1 MITPNIRDY
10 LNDIAIKLDKVGHGQ
25 RGVILDEAQAFLGYS
40 RQTIYRQLK
49 QVCGWSSERKA
60 RADKGKMSV
69 SSDSLL
75 ALATM
80 SRESMRDNG
89 KQTMFTTT
97 ARGILEQN
105 GHEINVSNATLNRLM
120 RQRKLN
126 VKAQQVAN
134 PVQSLRAL
142 HPNHVHEI
150 DPSLC
155 LIYYMKNKQHIMRD
169 RDFYKNKLENY
180 AKVKYKV
187 WRYTLY
193 DRASGMI
200 IPWYV
205 EAAGENQHSL
215 FQFLMF
221 AWGKQDNRL
230 FHGVP
235 KLLYWDK
242 GSANTSSAIKS
253 LLDNL
258 EVKYLEHEAGNARAK
273 GGVENANN
281 IIETQFESRLKFQP
295 VSSIEELNHSAMA
308 WAEAYNANLIPGQ
321 DTRLRRAGLSE
332 PASRQGLWQRIKEEQ
347 LRILPP
353 VDVCKALMASRKQER
368 QVRPDL
374 TISFKHPQ
382 AESSQIYNLKG
393 LDGITVKDKVCVK
406 ALVYGDCAIQIE
418 VPRYDGE
425 TLIYRV
431 EPDRNYDEFGQQLD
445 APVIGEEFKS
455 KADTEIEQAAKAMDS
470 VAYPDMN
477 ENEIKKAKQKQVAPF
492 GGKLNTLSYLDD
504 IEHPLYI
511 ASSRKGSEIATPEHL
526 KPAPTTLTLT
536 AALIRITSAIGR
548 RLTTDENKWLSA
560 SYQDGIPEESLN
572 FIIQSFTQPVEIAAC
587 NGTTGLRI
595 VK

>member
-1 MITPNIRDY
+1 MIAPNIREY
-10 LNDIAIKLDKVGHGQ
+10 LNNVAIKLDNVGHGQ
-25 RGVILDEAQAFLGYS
+25 RGPILDEAQAFLGYS
-40 RQTIYRQLK
+40 RQTIYRLLK

-60 RADKGKMSV
+60 RTDKGKMTV
-69 SSDSLL
+69 SSESLL

-80 SRESMRDNG
+80 SRESVRDNG

-142 HPNHVHEI
+142 HPNHAHEI

-193 DRASGMI
+193 DKASGII

-221 AWGKQDNRL
+221 AWGKQDGRL

-235 KLLYWDK
+235 QLLYWDK
-242 GSANTSSAIKS
+242 GSANTSSAIKN
-253 LLDNL
+253 LLDHL

-295 VSSIEELNHSAMA
+295 VSSIDELNHAAMN
-308 WAEAYNANLIPGQ
+308 WAEAYNANRLPGQ
-321 DTRLRRAGLSE
+321 DTRLRRIGLSE
-332 PASRQGLWQRIKEEQ
+332 PVSRQSLWQHITAEQ
-347 LRILPP
+347 LRTLPSIE
-353 VDVCKALMASRKQER
+353 VCQALMASREQER
-368 QVRPDL
+368 QVKADL

-382 AESSQIYNLKG
+382 SESSLVYSLKG
-393 LDGITVKDKVCVK
+393 LDGIAVKDKVSVRS
-406 ALVYGDCAIQIE
+406 LVYGDCAIQIE

-425 TLIYRV
+425 SLIYRI
-431 EPDRNYDEFGQQLD
+431 EPDRNFDKFGQRLD
-445 APVIGEEFKS
+445 APVIGEEYKS
-455 KADTEIEQAAKAMDS
+455 KGDTEIEQAAKEMDQ
-470 VAYPDMN
+470 VAYPNMTED
-477 ENEIKKAKQKQVAPF
+477 EIKKAKQKQVAPF

-504 IEHPLYI
+504 INHPAYFEQ
-511 ASSRKGSEIATPEHL
+511 KGNEIETPEHL
-526 KPAPTTLTLT
+526 KPATTTLTLT
-536 AALIRITSAIGR
+536 AALMRITSSIGR

-560 SYQDGIPEESLN
+560 RYQDGVPEDSLDSL
-572 FIIQSFTQPVEIAAC
+572 IRTFTTPVAVGD
-587 NGTTGLRI
+587 GTTGFRS

>member
-1 MITPNIRDY
+1 MMIAPNIREY
-10 LNDIAIKLDKVGHGQ
+10 LNNVAIKLDNAGHGQ
-25 RGVILDEAQAFLGYS
+25 RGQILDEAQTFLGYS

-49 QVCGWSSERKA
+49 KVCGWSSERKA
-60 RADKGKMSV
+60 RTDKGKIFV
-69 SSDSLL
+69 STDSLL

-80 SRESMRDNG
+80 NRESVRDNG

-126 VKAQQVAN
+126 VKAQQAAN

-193 DRASGMI
+193 DKASGMI

-221 AWGKQDNRL
+221 AWGKQDGRL

-235 KLLYWDK
+235 QLLYWDK
-242 GSANTSSAIKS
+242 GSSNTSSAIKN
-253 LLDNL
+253 LLDHL

-295 VSSIEELNHSAMA
+295 VSSIDELNHAAMN
-308 WAEAYNANLIPGQ
+308 WAEAYNANRLPGQ
-321 DTRLRRAGLSE
+321 DTRLRRIGLAE
-332 PASRQGLWQRIKEEQ
+332 PVSRQSLWQHITAEQ
-347 LRILPP
+347 LRILPS
-353 VDVCKALMASRKQER
+353 VEICQALMASREQER
-368 QVRPDL
+368 QVKADL

-382 AESSQIYNLKG
+382 ADSSLIYSLKG
-393 LDGITVKDKVCVK
+393 LDGITVKDKVSVRS
-406 ALVYGDCAIQIE
+406 LVYGDCAIQIE

-425 TLIYRV
+425 ALIYRV
-431 EPDRNYDEFGQQLD
+431 DPDRNFDKFGQRLD
-445 APVIGEEFKS
+445 APVIGEEYKS
-455 KADTEIEQAAKAMDS
+455 KGDTEIEQATKAMDQ
-470 VAYPDMN
+470 VAYPNMTED
-477 ENEIKKAKQKQVAPF
+477 EIKKAKQKQVAPF
-492 GGKLNTLSYLDD
+492 GGQLNTLSYLGD
-504 IEHPLYI
+504 INHPAYFEQ
-511 ASSRKGSEIATPEHL
+511 KGNEIETPEHL
-526 KPAPTTLTLT
+526 KPATTTLTLT
-536 AALIRITSAIGR
+536 AALMRITSSIGR

-560 SYQDGIPEESLN
+560 RYQDGVPEDSLESL
-572 FIIQSFTQPVEIAAC
+572 I
-587 NGTTGLRI
+587 R
-595 VK
+595 

>member
-1 MITPNIRDY
+1 MITPSIRDY
-10 LNDIAIKLDKVGHGQ
+10 LNNIAKKLDSVGHGQ
-25 RGVILDEAQAFLGYS
+25 RGPILNEAQEFLGFS

-60 RADKGKMSV
+60 RADKGRMTV
-69 SSDSLL
+69 SSESLF
-75 ALATM
+75 ALAAM
-80 SRESMRDNG
+80 NRESIRDNG

-126 VKAQQVAN
+126 VNAQKVAN

-193 DRASGMI
+193 DRASGII

-221 AWGKQDNRL
+221 AWSKQDGRL

-242 GSANTSSAIKS
+242 GSANTSSAIKN

-295 VSSIEELNHSAMA
+295 VSSIEELNHAAMN
-308 WAEAYNANLIPGQ
+308 WAEAYNSNRLPGQ
-321 DTRLRRAGLSE
+321 DTRLHRAGLSK
-332 PASRQGLWQRIKEEQ
+332 PLSRQSLWQHITAEQ
-347 LRILPP
+347 LRTLPSIE
-353 VDVCKALMASRKQER
+353 VCQALMASREQER
-368 QVRPDL
+368 QVKADL

-382 AESSQIYNLKG
+382 ADSSLIYSLKG
-393 LDGITVKDKVCVK
+393 LDGIAVKDKVSVRS
-406 ALVYGDCAIQIE
+406 LVYGDCAIQIE

-425 TLIYRV
+425 ALIYRV
-431 EPDRNYDEFGQQLD
+431 EPDRNFDKFGQRLD
-445 APVIGEEFKS
+445 APAIGEEYKS
-455 KADTEIEQAAKAMDS
+455 KGDTEIEQAAKAMDQ
-470 VAYPDMN
+470 VAYPDMT
-477 ENEIKKAKQKQVAPF
+477 EDEIKKAKQKQVAPF
-492 GGKLNTLSYLDD
+492 GGKLNTLSYLED
-504 IEHPLYI
+504 INHPAYFEQ
-511 ASSRKGSEIATPEHL
+511 KGSEIDTPEHL
-526 KPAPTTLTLT
+526 KPTTTTLTLT
-536 AALIRITSAIGR
+536 AALMRITSEIGR
-548 RLTTDENKWLSA
+548 KLTTDENKWLSA
-560 SYQDGIPEESLN
+560 RYNDGVPEDSLDSLIHT
-572 FIIQSFTQPVEIAAC
+572 FKKPIAVGD
-587 NGTTGLRI
+587 GTTGIFRS

>member
-1 MITPNIRDY
+1 MITPNIREY
-10 LNDIAIKLDKVGHGQ
+10 LNNVAIKLDNVGHGQ
-25 RGVILDEAQAFLGYS
+25 RGPVLDEAQAFLGVS

-49 QVCGWSSERKA
+49 TVCGWSSERKV
-60 RADKGKMSV
+60 RTDKGKMSV
-69 SSDSLL
+69 STDSLL

-80 SRESMRDNG
+80 SRESVRDNG

-105 GHEINVSNATLNRLM
+105 GYEINVSNATLNRLM

-221 AWGKQDNRL
+221 AWGKQDGRL

-235 KLLYWDK
+235 TLLYWDK
-242 GSANTSSAIKS
+242 GSANTSSAIKN
-253 LLDNL
+253 LLDHL

-295 VSSIEELNHSAMA
+295 VSSIDELNHAA
-308 WAEAYNANLIPGQ
+308 LNWAEAYNANHLPGQ
-321 DTRLRRAGLSE
+321 DTRLRRIGLSE
-332 PASRQGLWQRIKEEQ
+332 PASRQSLWQHITAEQ
-347 LRILPP
+347 LRTLPSIE
-353 VDVCKALMASRKQER
+353 VCQALMASREQER
-368 QVRPDL
+368 QVKADL

-382 AESSQIYNLKG
+382 ANSSLIYSLKG
-393 LDGITVKDKVCVK
+393 LDGIAVKDKVSVRS
-406 ALVYGDCAIQIE
+406 LVYGDCAIQIE

-425 TLIYRV
+425 AMIYRV
-431 EPDRNYDEFGQQLD
+431 EPDRNFDKFGQRLD
-445 APVIGEEFKS
+445 APVIDEEYKS
-455 KADTEIEQAAKAMDS
+455 KGDTEIEQAAKAMDQ
-470 VAYPDMN
+470 VAYPNMTED
-477 ENEIKKAKQKQVAPF
+477 EIKKAKQKQVAPF
-492 GGKLNTLSYLDD
+492 CGTLNTLSYLDD
-504 IEHPLYI
+504 IDHPAYFEQ
-511 ASSRKGSEIATPEHL
+511 KGNEIETPEHL
-526 KPAPTTLTLT
+526 KLATTTLTLT
-536 AALIRITSAIGR
+536 AALMRITNSIGR

-560 SYQDGIPEESLN
+560 RYQDGVPEDSLDSL
-572 FIIQSFTQPVEIAAC
+572 IRTFTTPVAVGD
-587 NGTTGLRI
+587 GTTGFRS

>member
-1 MITPNIRDY
+1 MITPNIREY
-10 LNDIAIKLDKVGHGQ
+10 LNNVAIKLDNVGHGQ
-25 RGVILDEAQAFLGYS
+25 RGPVLDEAQAFLGVS

-49 QVCGWSSERKA
+49 TVCGWSSERKV
-60 RADKGKMSV
+60 RTDKGKMSV
-69 SSDSLL
+69 STDSLL
-75 ALATM
+75 ALATL
-80 SRESMRDNG
+80 SRESVRDNG

-126 VKAQQVAN
+126 AKAQQVAN

-155 LIYYMKNKQHIMRD
+155 LIFYMKNKQHIMRD

-193 DRASGMI
+193 DRASGLI

-235 KLLYWDK
+235 QLLYWDK
-242 GSANTSSAIKS
+242 GSANTSSAIKN
-253 LLDNL
+253 LLDHL

-295 VSSIEELNHSAMA
+295 VSSIDELNHAAMN
-308 WAEAYNANLIPGQ
+308 WAEAYNANRLPGQ
-321 DTRLRRAGLSE
+321 DTRLRRIGLAE
-332 PASRQGLWQRIKEEQ
+332 PISRQSLWQHITAEQ
-347 LRILPP
+347 LRILPS
-353 VDVCKALMASRKQER
+353 VEICQTLMASREQER
-368 QVRPDL
+368 QVKADL

-382 AESSQIYNLKG
+382 ADSSLIYSLKG
-393 LDGITVKDKVCVK
+393 LDGITVKDKVSVRS
-406 ALVYGDCAIQIE
+406 LVFGDCAIQIE

-425 TLIYRV
+425 ALIYRV
-431 EPDRNYDEFGQQLD
+431 EPDRNFDKFGQRLD
-445 APVIGEEFKS
+445 APVIGEEYKS
-455 KADTEIEQAAKAMDS
+455 KGDTEIEQAAKAMDQ
-470 VAYPDMN
+470 VAYPNMTED
-477 ENEIKKAKQKQVAPF
+477 EIKKAKQKQVAPF
-492 GGKLNTLSYLDD
+492 GGKLNTLSYLDEINHPAYFEQKGNE
-504 IEHPLYI
+504 IE
-511 ASSRKGSEIATPEHL
+511 TPEHL
-526 KPAPTTLTLT
+526 KPAETTLTLT
-536 AALIRITSAIGR
+536 AALMRITSSIGR

-560 SYQDGIPEESLN
+560 RYQDGVPEDSLDSL
-572 FIIQSFTQPVEIAAC
+572 IRTFTTPVAVGD
-587 NGTTGLRI
+587 GTTGFRS

>member
-1 MITPNIRDY
+1 MITPNIREY
-10 LNDIAIKLDKVGHGQ
+10 LNNVAIKLDNVGHGQ
-25 RGVILDEAQAFLGYS
+25 RGPILDEAQVFLGVS

-49 QVCGWSSERKA
+49 TVCGWSSERKV
-60 RADKGKMSV
+60 RKDKGKMSV
-69 SSDSLL
+69 STDSLL

-80 SRESMRDNG
+80 SRESVRDNG

-126 VKAQQVAN
+126 AKAQQVAN

-221 AWGKQDNRL
+221 AWGKQDGRL

-235 KLLYWDK
+235 QLLYWDK
-242 GSANTSSAIKS
+242 GSANTSSAIKN
-253 LLDNL
+253 LLDHL

-295 VSSIEELNHSAMA
+295 VSSIDELNHAAMN
-308 WAEAYNANLIPGQ
+308 WAEAYNANRLPGQ
-321 DTRLRRAGLSE
+321 DTRLRRIGLSE
-332 PASRQGLWQRIKEEQ
+332 PVSRQSLWQHITAEQ
-347 LRILPP
+347 LRTLPSIE
-353 VDVCKALMASRKQER
+353 VCQALMASREQER
-368 QVRPDL
+368 QVKSDL
-374 TISFKHPQ
+374 TISFRHPQ
-382 AESSQIYNLKG
+382 ADGSLVYSLKG
-393 LDGITVKDKVCVK
+393 LDGITVKDKVSVR
-406 ALVYGDCAIQIE
+406 ALVYGDCAVQIE

-425 TLIYRV
+425 SLIYRI
-431 EPDRNYDEFGQQLD
+431 EPDRNFDKFGQRLD
-445 APVIGEEFKS
+445 APVIGEEYKS
-455 KADTEIEQAAKAMDS
+455 KGDTEIEQAAKAMDQ
-470 VAYPDMN
+470 VAYPNMTED
-477 ENEIKKAKQKQVAPF
+477 EIKKAKQKQVAPF

-504 IEHPLYI
+504 INHPAYFEQ
-511 ASSRKGSEIATPEHL
+511 KGNEIETPEHL
-526 KPAPTTLTLT
+526 KPATTTLTLT
-536 AALIRITSAIGR
+536 AALMRITSSIGR

-560 SYQDGIPEESLN
+560 RYQDGVPEDSLDSL
-572 FIIQSFTQPVEIAAC
+572 IRTFTTPVAVGD
-587 NGTTGLRI
+587 GTTGFRS

>member
-1 MITPNIRDY
+1 MITPSIRDY
-10 LNDIAIKLDKVGHGQ
+10 LNNIAKKLDSVGHGQ
-25 RGVILDEAQAFLGYS
+25 RGPILNEAQEFLGFS

-60 RADKGKMSV
+60 RADKGRMTV
-69 SSDSLL
+69 SSESLL
-75 ALATM
+75 ALAAM
-80 SRESMRDNG
+80 NRESIRDNG

-126 VKAQQVAN
+126 VNAQKVAN

-193 DRASGMI
+193 DRASGVI

-221 AWGKQDNRL
+221 AWGKQDGRL

-235 KLLYWDK
+235 QLLYWDK
-242 GSANTSSAIKS
+242 GSANTSSAIKN
-253 LLDNL
+253 LLDHL

-295 VSSIEELNHSAMA
+295 VSSIDELNHAAMN
-308 WAEAYNANLIPGQ
+308 WAEAYNANRLPGQ
-321 DTRLRRAGLSE
+321 DTRLRRIGLSE
-332 PASRQGLWQRIKEEQ
+332 PVSRQSLWQHITAEQ
-347 LRILPP
+347 LRTLPSIE
-353 VDVCKALMASRKQER
+353 VCQALMASREQER
-368 QVRPDL
+368 QVKADL

-382 AESSQIYNLKG
+382 SESSLVYSLKG
-393 LDGITVKDKVCVK
+393 LDGIAVKDKVSVRS
-406 ALVYGDCAIQIE
+406 LVYGDCAIQIE

-425 TLIYRV
+425 SLIYRI
-431 EPDRNYDEFGQQLD
+431 EPDRNFDKFGQRLD
-445 APVIGEEFKS
+445 APVIGEEYKS
-455 KADTEIEQAAKAMDS
+455 KGDTEIEQAAKEMDQ
-470 VAYPDMN
+470 VAYPNMTED
-477 ENEIKKAKQKQVAPF
+477 EIKKAKQKQVAPF

-504 IEHPLYI
+504 INHPAYFEQ
-511 ASSRKGSEIATPEHL
+511 KGNEIETPEHL
-526 KPAPTTLTLT
+526 KPATTTLTLT
-536 AALIRITSAIGR
+536 AALMRITSSIGR

-560 SYQDGIPEESLN
+560 RYQDGVPEDSLDSL
-572 FIIQSFTQPVEIAAC
+572 IRTFTTPVAVGD
-587 NGTTGLRI
+587 GTTGFRS

>member
-1 MITPNIRDY
+1 MIAPNIREY
-10 LNDIAIKLDKVGHGQ
+10 LNNVAIKLDNVGHGQ
-25 RGVILDEAQAFLGYS
+25 RGPILDEAQAFLGYS
-40 RQTIYRQLK
+40 RQTIYRLLK

-60 RADKGKMSV
+60 RTDKGKMTV
-69 SSDSLL
+69 SSESLL

-80 SRESMRDNG
+80 SRESVRDNG

-105 GHEINVSNATLNRLM
+105 GHEINVSNAKLNRLM

-142 HPNHVHEI
+142 HPNHAHEI

-193 DRASGMI
+193 DKASGII

-221 AWGKQDNRL
+221 AWGKQDGRL

-235 KLLYWDK
+235 QLLYWDK
-242 GSANTSSAIKS
+242 GSANTSSAIKN
-253 LLDNL
+253 LLDHL

-295 VSSIEELNHSAMA
+295 VSSIDELNHAAMN
-308 WAEAYNANLIPGQ
+308 WAEAYNANRLPGQ
-321 DTRLRRAGLSE
+321 DTRLRRIGLSE
-332 PASRQGLWQRIKEEQ
+332 PVSRQSLWQHITAEQ
-347 LRILPP
+347 LRTLPSIE
-353 VDVCKALMASRKQER
+353 VCQALMASREQER
-368 QVRPDL
+368 QVKADL

-382 AESSQIYNLKG
+382 SESSLVYSLKG
-393 LDGITVKDKVCVK
+393 LDGIAVKDKVSVRS
-406 ALVYGDCAIQIE
+406 LVYGDCAIQIE

-425 TLIYRV
+425 ALIYRV
-431 EPDRNYDEFGQQLD
+431 EPDRNFDKFGQRLD
-445 APVIGEEFKS
+445 APVIGEEYKS
-455 KADTEIEQAAKAMDS
+455 KGDTEIEQAAKEMDQ
-470 VAYPDMN
+470 VAYPNMTED
-477 ENEIKKAKQKQVAPF
+477 EIKKAKQKQVAPF

-504 IEHPLYI
+504 INHPAYFEQ
-511 ASSRKGSEIATPEHL
+511 KGNEIETPEHL
-526 KPAPTTLTLT
+526 KPATTTLTLT
-536 AALIRITSAIGR
+536 AALMRITSSIGR

-560 SYQDGIPEESLN
+560 RYQDGVPEDSLDSL
-572 FIIQSFTQPVEIAAC
+572 IRTFTTPVAVGD
-587 NGTTGLRI
+587 GTTGFRS

>member
-1 MITPNIRDY
+1 MITPSIRDY
-10 LNDIAIKLDKVGHGQ
+10 LNNIAKKLDSVGHGQ
-25 RGVILDEAQAFLGYS
+25 RGPILNEAQEFLGFS

-60 RADKGKMSV
+60 RADKGRMTV
-69 SSDSLL
+69 SSESLL
-75 ALATM
+75 ALAAM
-80 SRESMRDNG
+80 NRESIRDNG

-126 VKAQQVAN
+126 VNAQKVAN

-193 DRASGMI
+193 DRASGVI

-221 AWGKQDNRL
+221 AWSKRDGRL

-242 GSANTSSAIKS
+242 GSANTASAIKN
-253 LLDNL
+253 LLDHL

-295 VSSIEELNHSAMA
+295 VNSIDELNDAA
-308 WAEAYNANLIPGQ
+308 IKWAEAYNSNMLPGQ
-321 DTRLRRAGLSE
+321 DTRLHRTGLSE
-332 PASRQGLWQRIKEEQ
+332 PASRQTLWQHISAEQ
-347 LRILPP
+347 LRILPA
-353 VDVCKALMASRKQER
+353 VEVCKALMASREQER
-368 QVRPDL
+368 QVKSDL

-382 AESSQIYNLKG
+382 AENSLIYSLKG
-393 LDGITVKDKVCVK
+393 LDGVAVKDKVTVRS
-406 ALVYGDCAIQIE
+406 LVYGDCAIQIE

-425 TLIYRV
+425 ALIYRV
-431 EPDRNYDEFGQQLD
+431 EPDRNFDKFGQRLD
-445 APVIGEEFKS
+445 APVIGEEYKS
-455 KADTEIEQAAKAMDS
+455 KGNTEIEQAAKAMDQ
-470 VAYPDMN
+470 VAYPDMT
-477 ENEIKKAKQKQVAPF
+477 EDEIKKAKQKQVAPF
-492 GGKLNTLSYLDD
+492 GGKLNTLSYLED
-504 IEHPLYI
+504 INHPAYFEQ
-511 ASSRKGSEIATPEHL
+511 KGSEIDTPEHL
-526 KPAPTTLTLT
+526 KPATTTLTLT
-536 AALIRITSAIGR
+536 AALMRITCEIGR
-548 RLTTDENKWLSA
+548 KLTTDENKWLSA
-560 SYQDGIPEESLN
+560 RYKDGVPEDSLDSLIHT
-572 FIIQSFTQPVEIAAC
+572 FKTPIAVGD
-587 NGTTGLRI
+587 GTTGIFRS

>member
-1 MITPNIRDY
+1 MIAPNIREY
-10 LNDIAIKLDKVGHGQ
+10 LNNVAIKLDNVGHGQ
-25 RGVILDEAQAFLGYS
+25 RGPILDEAQAFLGYS
-40 RQTIYRQLK
+40 RQTIYRLLK

-60 RADKGKMSV
+60 RTDKGKMTV
-69 SSDSLL
+69 SSESLL

-80 SRESMRDNG
+80 SRESVRDNG

-142 HPNHVHEI
+142 HPNHAHEI

-193 DRASGMI
+193 DKASGII

-221 AWGKQDNRL
+221 AWGKQDGRL

-235 KLLYWDK
+235 QLLYWDK
-242 GSANTSSAIKS
+242 GSANTSSAIKN
-253 LLDNL
+253 LLDHL

-295 VSSIEELNHSAMA
+295 VSSIDELNHAAMN
-308 WAEAYNANLIPGQ
+308 WAEAYNANRLPGQ
-321 DTRLRRAGLSE
+321 DTRLRRIGLSE
-332 PASRQGLWQRIKEEQ
+332 PVSRQSLWQHITAEQ
-347 LRILPP
+347 LRTLPSIE
-353 VDVCKALMASRKQER
+353 VCQALMASREQER
-368 QVRPDL
+368 QVKADL

-382 AESSQIYNLKG
+382 SESSLVYSLKG
-393 LDGITVKDKVCVK
+393 LDGIAVKDKVSVRS
-406 ALVYGDCAIQIE
+406 LVYGDCAIQIE

-425 TLIYRV
+425 SLIYRI
-431 EPDRNYDEFGQQLD
+431 EPDRNFDKFGQRLD
-445 APVIGEEFKS
+445 APVIGEEYKS
-455 KADTEIEQAAKAMDS
+455 KGDTEIEQAAKEMDQ
-470 VAYPDMN
+470 VAYPNMTED
-477 ENEIKKAKQKQVAPF
+477 EIKKAKRKQVAPF

-504 IEHPLYI
+504 INHPAYFEQ
-511 ASSRKGSEIATPEHL
+511 KGNEIETPEHL
-526 KPAPTTLTLT
+526 KPATTTLTLT
-536 AALIRITSAIGR
+536 AALMRITSSIGR

-560 SYQDGIPEESLN
+560 RYQDGVPEDSLDSL
-572 FIIQSFTQPVEIAAC
+572 IRTFTTPVAVGD
-587 NGTTGLRI
+587 GTTGFRS

>member
-1 MITPNIRDY
+1 MIEPNIREY
-10 LNDIAIKLDKVGHGQ
+10 LNNVAIKLDNVGHGQ
-25 RGVILDEAQAFLGYS
+25 RGPILDEAQAFLGYS
-40 RQTIYRQLK
+40 RQTIYRLLK

-60 RADKGKMSV
+60 RTDKGKMTV
-69 SSDSLL
+69 SSESLL

-80 SRESMRDNG
+80 SRESVRDNG

-142 HPNHVHEI
+142 HPNHAHEI

-193 DRASGMI
+193 DKASGII

-221 AWGKQDNRL
+221 AWGKQDGRL

-235 KLLYWDK
+235 QLLYWDK
-242 GSANTSSAIKS
+242 GSANTSSAIKN
-253 LLDNL
+253 LLDHL

-295 VSSIEELNHSAMA
+295 VSSIDELNHAAMN
-308 WAEAYNANLIPGQ
+308 WAEAYNANRLPGQ
-321 DTRLRRAGLSE
+321 DTRLRRIGLSE
-332 PASRQGLWQRIKEEQ
+332 PVSRQSLWQHITAEQ
-347 LRILPP
+347 LRTLPSIE
-353 VDVCKALMASRKQER
+353 VCQALMASREQER
-368 QVRPDL
+368 QVKADL

-382 AESSQIYNLKG
+382 SESSLVYSLKG
-393 LDGITVKDKVCVK
+393 LDGIAVKDKVSVRS
-406 ALVYGDCAIQIE
+406 LVYGDCAIQIE

-425 TLIYRV
+425 SLIYRI
-431 EPDRNYDEFGQQLD
+431 EPDRNFDKFGQRLD
-445 APVIGEEFKS
+445 APVIGEEYKS
-455 KADTEIEQAAKAMDS
+455 KGDTEIEQAAKEMDQ
-470 VAYPDMN
+470 VAYPNMTED
-477 ENEIKKAKQKQVAPF
+477 EIKKAKQKQVAPF

-504 IEHPLYI
+504 INHPAYFEQ
-511 ASSRKGSEIATPEHL
+511 KGNEIETPEHL
-526 KPAPTTLTLT
+526 KPATTTLTLT
-536 AALIRITSAIGR
+536 AALMRITSSIGR

-560 SYQDGIPEESLN
+560 RYQDGVPEDSLDSL
-572 FIIQSFTQPVEIAAC
+572 IRTFTTPVAVGD
-587 NGTTGLRI
+587 GTTGFRS

>member
-1 MITPNIRDY
+1 MITPSIRDY
-10 LNDIAIKLDKVGHGQ
+10 LNNIAKKLDSVGHGQ
-25 RGVILDEAQAFLGYS
+25 RGPILNEAQEFLGIS

-60 RADKGKMSV
+60 RADKGRMTV
-69 SSDSLL
+69 SSESLL
-75 ALATM
+75 ALAAM
-80 SRESMRDNG
+80 NRESIRDNG

-126 VKAQQVAN
+126 VNAQKVAN

-193 DRASGMI
+193 DRASGII

-221 AWGKQDNRL
+221 AWSKRDGRL

-242 GSANTSSAIKS
+242 GSANTASAIKN
-253 LLDNL
+253 LLDHL

-295 VSSIEELNHSAMA
+295 VNSIDELNDAA
-308 WAEAYNANLIPGQ
+308 IKWAEAYNSNMLPGQ
-321 DTRLRRAGLSE
+321 DTRLHRTGLSE
-332 PASRQGLWQRIKEEQ
+332 PVSRQTLWQHISAEQ
-347 LRILPP
+347 LRILPA
-353 VDVCKALMASRKQER
+353 VEVCKALMASREQER
-368 QVRPDL
+368 QVKSDL

-382 AESSQIYNLKG
+382 AENSLIYSLKG
-393 LDGITVKDKVCVK
+393 LDGVAVKDKVTVRS
-406 ALVYGDCAIQIE
+406 LVYGDCAIQIE
-418 VPRYDGE
+418 VPRYDGDS
-425 TLIYRV
+425 LIYRV
-431 EPDRNYDEFGQQLD
+431 EPDRNFDQFGQRLD
-445 APVIGEEFKS
+445 APVIGEEYKS
-455 KADTEIEQAAKAMDS
+455 KGDTEIEQAAKAMDQI
-470 VAYPDMN
+470 AYPDMT
-477 ENEIKKAKQKQVAPF
+477 EDEIKKAKQKQVAPF
-492 GGKLNTLSYLDD
+492 GGKLNTLSYLED
-504 IEHPLYI
+504 INHPAYFEQ
-511 ASSRKGSEIATPEHL
+511 KGSEIDTPEHL
-526 KPAPTTLTLT
+526 KPATTTLTLT
-536 AALIRITSAIGR
+536 AALMRITSEIGR
-548 RLTTDENKWLSA
+548 KLTTDENKWLSVR
-560 SYQDGIPEESLN
+560 YKDGVPEDSLDSLIHT
-572 FIIQSFTQPVEIAAC
+572 FKTPIAVGD
-587 NGTTGLRI
+587 GTTGIFRS

>member
-1 MITPNIRDY
+1 MMIAPNIREY
-10 LNDIAIKLDKVGHGQ
+10 LNNVAIKLDNVGHGQ
-25 RGVILDEAQAFLGYS
+25 RGPILDEAQTFLGYS

-49 QVCGWSSERKA
+49 KVCGWSSERKA
-60 RADKGKMSV
+60 RTDKGKMTV
-69 SSDSLL
+69 SSESLL

-80 SRESMRDNG
+80 SRESVRDNG

-120 RQRKLN
+120 RQRKIN

-169 RDFYKNKLENY
+169 RDFYKNKLGNY

-193 DRASGMI
+193 DKASGMI

-221 AWGKQDNRL
+221 AWGKQDGRL

-235 KLLYWDK
+235 QLLYWDK
-242 GSANTSSAIKS
+242 GSANTSSAIKN
-253 LLDNL
+253 LLDHL

-295 VSSIEELNHSAMA
+295 VSSIDELNQAA
-308 WAEAYNANLIPGQ
+308 LNWAEAYNANRLPGQ
-321 DTRLRRAGLSE
+321 DTRLRRIGLAE
-332 PASRQGLWQRIKEEQ
+332 PISRQSLWQHITAEQ
-347 LRILPP
+347 LRILPS
-353 VDVCKALMASRKQER
+353 VEICQALMASREQER
-368 QVRPDL
+368 QVKADL
-374 TISFKHPQ
+374 TINFKHPQ
-382 AESSQIYNLKG
+382 ADSSLIYSLKG
-393 LDGITVKDKVCVK
+393 LDGITVKDKVSVRS
-406 ALVYGDCAIQIE
+406 LVYGDCAIQIE
-418 VPRYDGE
+418 VQRYDGE
-425 TLIYRV
+425 SLIYRI
-431 EPDRNYDEFGQQLD
+431 EPDRNFDQFGQRLD
-445 APVIGEEFKS
+445 APVIGEEYKS
-455 KADTEIEQAAKAMDS
+455 KGDTEIEQAAKAMDQ
-470 VAYPDMN
+470 VAYPDMT
-477 ENEIKKAKQKQVAPF
+477 EDELKKAKQKQITPF
-492 GGKLNTLSYLDD
+492 AGKLNTLSYLDD
-504 IEHPLYI
+504 INHPAYFEQ
-511 ASSRKGSEIATPEHL
+511 KGNEIETPEHL
-526 KPAPTTLTLT
+526 KPAITTLTLT
-536 AALIRITSAIGR
+536 AALMRITSSIGR
-548 RLTTDENKWLSA
+548 RLTIDENKWLSA
-560 SYQDGIPEESLN
+560 RYQDGVPEDSLDSL
-572 FIIQSFTQPVEIAAC
+572 IRTFTTPVTAIAD
-587 NGTTGLRI
+587 GTTGFRS

>member
-1 MITPNIRDY
+1 MINPNIRDY
-10 LNDIAIKLDKVGHGQ
+10 LNGVAIKLDSVSHGE
-25 RGVILDEAQAFLGYS
+25 RGAILDAAQAFLGYS

-49 QVCGWSSERKA
+49 QLCGWSSERKT
-60 RADKGKMSV
+60 RVDKGKMSV
-69 SSDSLL
+69 QTDSLL
-75 ALATM
+75 ALAAM
-80 SRESMRDNG
+80 SRESVRDNG
-89 KQTMFTTT
+89 KQTLFTTT

-126 VKAQQVAN
+126 VKAQKQAN
-134 PVQSLRAL
+134 PVQTLRAL
-142 HPNHVHEI
+142 HPNYVHEI

-221 AWGKQDNRL
+221 AWGKQEGRL

-235 KLLYWDK
+235 QLIYWDK
-242 GSANTSSAIKS
+242 GSANTSSAIKN
-253 LLDNL
+253 LLDHL
-258 EVKYLEHEAGNARAK
+258 EVKYFEHEAGNARAK

-281 IIETQFESRLKFQP
+281 LIETQFESRLKFQP

-308 WAEAYNANLIPGQ
+308 WAEAYNANCLPGQ
-321 DTRLRRAGLSE
+321 DTRLRRVGLNE
-332 PASRQGLWQRIKEEQ
+332 PTSRQSLWQKITAEQ
-347 LRILPP
+347 LRLLPS
-353 VDVCKALMASRKQER
+353 VEICQALMASKEQVR

-374 TISFKHPQ
+374 TITFKHPQ
-382 AESSQIYNLKG
+382 ADNSQIYHLKDF
-393 LDGITVKDKVCVK
+393 DGITAKDKVTIR

-425 TLIYRV
+425 ALIYRA
-431 EPDRNYDEFGQQLD
+431 EPDRNYDEFGQHLD
-445 APVIGEEFKS
+445 APIIGTEFKS
-455 KADTEIEQAAKAMDS
+455 KGDTAIEHAAKAMDAI
-470 VAYPDMN
+470 AYPNMTAD
-477 ENEIKKAKQKQVAPF
+477 EIKKAKQKQVAPF
-492 GGKLNTLSYLDD
+492 GGKLDTLSYLKNID
-504 IEHPLYI
+504 HPLYLVG
-511 ASSRKGSEIATPEHL
+511 KGNEIATPEHL
-526 KPAPTTLTLT
+526 KPAPTLLTLT
-536 AALIRITSAIGR
+536 AALMRITVEIGR
-548 RLTTDENKWLSA
+548 RLTKDENKWLSA
-560 SYQDGIPEESLN
+560 RYASGVPEEALESL
-572 FIIQSFTQPVEIAAC
+572 IRSFTTPIIVG
-587 NGTTGLRI
+587 NGTTGFRSI
-595 VK
+595 K

>member
-1 MITPNIRDY
+1 MITPSIRDY
-10 LNDIAIKLDKVGHGQ
+10 LNNVAKKLDSVGHGQ
-25 RGVILDEAQAFLGYS
+25 RGPILNEAQEFLGFS

-60 RADKGKMSV
+60 RADKGKMTV
-69 SSDSLL
+69 SSESLL
-75 ALATM
+75 ALAAM
-80 SRESMRDNG
+80 NRESIRDNG

-126 VKAQQVAN
+126 VNAQKVAN

-221 AWGKQDNRL
+221 AWGKQDGRL

-242 GSANTSSAIKS
+242 GSANTSSAIKN
-253 LLDNL
+253 LLDHL
-258 EVKYLEHEAGNARAK
+258 EVKYEAHEAGNARAK

-295 VSSIEELNHSAMA
+295 VNSINELNDAAMK
-308 WAEAYNANLIPGQ
+308 WAEAYNSNRLPGQ
-321 DTRLRRAGLSE
+321 DTRLHRAGLSE
-332 PASRQGLWQRIKEEQ
+332 PVSRQSLWQHITAEQ
-347 LRILPP
+347 LRTLPSIE
-353 VDVCKALMASRKQER
+353 VCQALMASREQER
-368 QVRPDL
+368 QVKADL

-382 AESSQIYNLKG
+382 ADSSLIYSLKG
-393 LDGITVKDKVCVK
+393 LDGIAVKDKVSVRS
-406 ALVYGDCAIQIE
+406 LVYGDCAIQIE

-425 TLIYRV
+425 ALIYRV
-431 EPDRNYDEFGQQLD
+431 EPDRNFDKFGQRLD
-445 APVIGEEFKS
+445 APAIGEEYKS
-455 KADTEIEQAAKAMDS
+455 KGDTEIEQAAKAMDQ
-470 VAYPDMN
+470 VAYPDMT
-477 ENEIKKAKQKQVAPF
+477 EDQIKKAKQKQVAPF
-492 GGKLNTLSYLDD
+492 GGKLNTLSYLED
-504 IEHPLYI
+504 INHPAYFEQ
-511 ASSRKGSEIATPEHL
+511 KGSEIDTPEHL
-526 KPAPTTLTLT
+526 KPTTTTLTLT
-536 AALIRITSAIGR
+536 AALMRITSEIGR
-548 RLTTDENKWLSA
+548 KLTTDENKWLSA
-560 SYQDGIPEESLN
+560 RYNDGVPEDSLDSLIHT
-572 FIIQSFTQPVEIAAC
+572 FKKPIAVGD
-587 NGTTGLRI
+587 GTTGIFRS

>member
-1 MITPNIRDY
+1 MIAPNIREY
-10 LNDIAIKLDKVGHGQ
+10 LNNVAIKLDNVGHGQ
-25 RGVILDEAQAFLGYS
+25 RGPILDEAQAFLGYS
-40 RQTIYRQLK
+40 RQTIYRLLK

-60 RADKGKMSV
+60 RTDKGKMTV
-69 SSDSLL
+69 SSESLL

-80 SRESMRDNG
+80 SRESVRDNG

-105 GHEINVSNATLNRLM
+105 GHEINVSNAKLNRLM

-142 HPNHVHEI
+142 HPNHAHEI

-193 DRASGMI
+193 DKASGII

-221 AWGKQDNRL
+221 AWGKQDGRL

-235 KLLYWDK
+235 QLLYWDK
-242 GSANTSSAIKS
+242 GSANTSSAIKN
-253 LLDNL
+253 LLDHL

-295 VSSIEELNHSAMA
+295 VSSIDELNHAAMN
-308 WAEAYNANLIPGQ
+308 WAEAYNANRLPGQ
-321 DTRLRRAGLSE
+321 DTRLRRIGLSE
-332 PASRQGLWQRIKEEQ
+332 PVSRQSLWQHITAEQ
-347 LRILPP
+347 LRTLPSIE
-353 VDVCKALMASRKQER
+353 VCQALMASREQER
-368 QVRPDL
+368 QVKADL

-382 AESSQIYNLKG
+382 SESSLVYSLKG
-393 LDGITVKDKVCVK
+393 LDGIAVKDKVSVRS
-406 ALVYGDCAIQIE
+406 LVYGDCAIQIE

-425 TLIYRV
+425 SLIYRI
-431 EPDRNYDEFGQQLD
+431 EPDRNFDKFGQRLD
-445 APVIGEEFKS
+445 APVIGEEYKS
-455 KADTEIEQAAKAMDS
+455 KGDTEIEQAAKEMDQ
-470 VAYPDMN
+470 VAYPNMTED
-477 ENEIKKAKQKQVAPF
+477 EIKKAKQKQVAPF

-504 IEHPLYI
+504 INHPAYFEQ
-511 ASSRKGSEIATPEHL
+511 KGNEIETPEHL
-526 KPAPTTLTLT
+526 KPATTTLTLT
-536 AALIRITSAIGR
+536 AALMRITSSIGR

-560 SYQDGIPEESLN
+560 RYQDGVPEGSLDSL
-572 FIIQSFTQPVEIAAC
+572 IRTFTTPVAVGD
-587 NGTTGLRI
+587 GTTGFRS

>member
-1 MITPNIRDY
+1 MIAPNIREY
-10 LNDIAIKLDKVGHGQ
+10 LNKVAVKLDNVSHGQ

-75 ALATM
+75 AIATM
-80 SRESMRDNG
+80 SRESVRDNG

-126 VKAQQVAN
+126 VKAQKVAN

-193 DRASGMI
+193 DRASGII

-221 AWGKQDNRL
+221 AWGKQDGRL

-235 KLLYWDK
+235 QLLYWDK
-242 GSANTSSAIKS
+242 GSANTSSAIKN
-253 LLDNL
+253 LLDHL

-295 VSSIEELNHSAMA
+295 VRSIEELNHSAMN
-308 WAEAYNANLIPGQ
+308 WAEAYNANRLPGQ
-321 DTRLRRAGLSE
+321 DTRLRRIGLSE
-332 PASRQGLWQRIKEEQ
+332 PVSRQSLWQYITAEQ
-347 LRILPP
+347 LRLLPP
-353 VDVCKALMASRKQER
+353 IDVCKALMASREQER

-382 AESSQIYNLKG
+382 AESSLIYSLKG
-393 LDGITVKDKVCVK
+393 LDGIAVKDKVSVRS
-406 ALVYGDCAIQIE
+406 LVYGDCAIQIE

-425 TLIYRV
+425 ALIYRV
-431 EPDRNYDEFGQQLD
+431 EPNRNYDQFGQCLD
-445 APVIGEEFKS
+445 APVIGEEYKS
-455 KADTEIEQAAKAMDS
+455 KGDTEIEQAAKVMDQ
-470 VAYPDMN
+470 VAYPNMTED
-477 ENEIKKAKQKQVAPF
+477 EIKKAKQKQVAPF
-492 GGKLNTLSYLDD
+492 GGKLNTLDYLDN
-504 IEHPLYI
+504 IEHPAYL
-511 ASSRKGSEIATPEHL
+511 ASAKKGNEIETPEHL
-526 KPAPTTLTLT
+526 KPAATTLTLT
-536 AALIRITSAIGR
+536 AALMRITSSIGR
-548 RLTTDENKWLSA
+548 RLTIDENKWLSA
-560 SYQDGIPEESLN
+560 SYKNGVPEDALESLIHS
-572 FIIQSFTQPVEIAAC
+572 FIAPIAVC
-587 NGTTGLRI
+587 DGTTGLRI

>member
-1 MITPNIRDY
+1 MITPSIRDY
-10 LNDIAIKLDKVGHGQ
+10 LNNVAKKLDSVGHGQ
-25 RGVILDEAQAFLGYS
+25 RGPILNEAQEFLGFS

-49 QVCGWSSERKA
+49 LVCGWSSERKA
-60 RADKGKMSV
+60 RADKGKMTV
-69 SSDSLL
+69 SSESLL
-75 ALATM
+75 ALAAM
-80 SRESMRDNG
+80 NRESIRDNG

-126 VKAQQVAN
+126 VNAQKVAN

-193 DRASGMI
+193 DRASGII

-221 AWGKQDNRL
+221 AWGKQDGRL

-242 GSANTSSAIKS
+242 GSANTSSAIKN
-253 LLDNL
+253 LLDHL

-295 VSSIEELNHSAMA
+295 VNSIDELNDAA
-308 WAEAYNANLIPGQ
+308 IKWAEAYNSNMLPGQ
-321 DTRLRRAGLSE
+321 DTRLHRTGLSE
-332 PASRQGLWQRIKEEQ
+332 PVSRQTLWQHISAEQ
-347 LRILPP
+347 LRILPA
-353 VDVCKALMASRKQER
+353 VEVCKALMASREQER
-368 QVRPDL
+368 QVKSDL

-382 AESSQIYNLKG
+382 AENSLIYSLKG
-393 LDGITVKDKVCVK
+393 LDGVAVKDKVTVRS
-406 ALVYGDCAIQIE
+406 LVYGDCAIQIE
-418 VPRYDGE
+418 VPRYDGDS
-425 TLIYRV
+425 LIYRV
-431 EPDRNYDEFGQQLD
+431 EPDRNFDQFGQRLD
-445 APVIGEEFKS
+445 APVIGEEYKS
-455 KADTEIEQAAKAMDS
+455 KGDTEIEQAAKAMDQ
-470 VAYPDMN
+470 VAYPDMT
-477 ENEIKKAKQKQVAPF
+477 EDEIKKAKQKQVAPF
-492 GGKLNTLSYLDD
+492 GGKLNTLSYLED
-504 IEHPLYI
+504 INHPAYFEQ
-511 ASSRKGSEIATPEHL
+511 KGSEIDTPEHL
-526 KPAPTTLTLT
+526 KPATTTLTLT
-536 AALIRITSAIGR
+536 AALMRITSEIGR
-548 RLTTDENKWLSA
+548 KLTTDENKWLSVR
-560 SYQDGIPEESLN
+560 YKDGVPEDSLDSLIHT
-572 FIIQSFTQPVEIAAC
+572 FKTPIAVGD
-587 NGTTGLRI
+587 GTTGIFRS

>member
-1 MITPNIRDY
+1 MIAPNIREY
-10 LNDIAIKLDKVGHGQ
+10 LNNVAIKLDNAGHGQ
-25 RGVILDEAQAFLGYS
+25 RGQILDEAQTFLGYS

-49 QVCGWSSERKA
+49 KVCGWSSERKA
-60 RADKGKMSV
+60 RTDKGKIFV
-69 SSDSLL
+69 STDSLL

-80 SRESMRDNG
+80 NRESVRDNG

-126 VKAQQVAN
+126 VKAQQAAN

-193 DRASGMI
+193 DKASGMI

-221 AWGKQDNRL
+221 AWGKQDGRL

-235 KLLYWDK
+235 QLLYWDK
-242 GSANTSSAIKS
+242 GSSNTSSAIKN
-253 LLDNL
+253 LLDHL

-295 VSSIEELNHSAMA
+295 VSSIDELNHAAMN
-308 WAEAYNANLIPGQ
+308 WAEAYNANRLPGQ
-321 DTRLRRAGLSE
+321 DTRLRRIGLAE
-332 PASRQGLWQRIKEEQ
+332 PVSRQSLWQHITAEQ
-347 LRILPP
+347 LRILPS
-353 VDVCKALMASRKQER
+353 VEICQALMASREQER
-368 QVRPDL
+368 QVKADL

-382 AESSQIYNLKG
+382 ADSSLIYSLKG
-393 LDGITVKDKVCVK
+393 LDGITVKDKVSVRS
-406 ALVYGDCAIQIE
+406 LVYGDCAIQIE

-425 TLIYRV
+425 ALIYRV
-431 EPDRNYDEFGQQLD
+431 DPDRNFDKFGQRLD
-445 APVIGEEFKS
+445 APVIGEEYKS
-455 KADTEIEQAAKAMDS
+455 KGDTEIEQATKAMDQ
-470 VAYPDMN
+470 VAYPNMTED
-477 ENEIKKAKQKQVAPF
+477 EIKKAKQKQVAPF
-492 GGKLNTLSYLDD
+492 GGQLNTLSYLGD
-504 IEHPLYI
+504 INHPAYFEQ
-511 ASSRKGSEIATPEHL
+511 KGNEIETPEHL
-526 KPAPTTLTLT
+526 KPATTTLTLT
-536 AALIRITSAIGR
+536 AALMRITSSIGR

-560 SYQDGIPEESLN
+560 RYQDGVPEDSLESL
-572 FIIQSFTQPVEIAAC
+572 I
-587 NGTTGLRI
+587 R
-595 VK
+595 

>member
-1 MITPNIRDY
+1 MITPNIREY
-10 LNDIAIKLDKVGHGQ
+10 LNNVAIKLDNVGHGQ
-25 RGVILDEAQAFLGYS
+25 RGPILDEAQVFLGVS

-49 QVCGWSSERKA
+49 TVCGWSSERKV
-60 RADKGKMSV
+60 RKDKGKMSV
-69 SSDSLL
+69 STDSLL

-80 SRESMRDNG
+80 SRESVRDNG

-126 VKAQQVAN
+126 AKAQQVAN

-221 AWGKQDNRL
+221 AWGKQDGRL

-235 KLLYWDK
+235 TLLYWDK
-242 GSANTSSAIKS
+242 GSANTSSAIKN
-253 LLDNL
+253 LLDHL

-281 IIETQFESRLKFQP
+281 IIETQFESRLRFQP
-295 VSSIEELNHSAMA
+295 VSSIDELNHAA
-308 WAEAYNANLIPGQ
+308 INWAEAYNANRLPGQ
-321 DTRLRRAGLSE
+321 DTRLRRTGLSE
-332 PASRQGLWQRIKEEQ
+332 PISRQSLWQHIKAEQ
-347 LRILPP
+347 LRILPS
-353 VDVCKALMASRKQER
+353 VEICQALMASREQER
-368 QVRPDL
+368 QVKADL

-382 AESSQIYNLKG
+382 ADSSLIYSLKG
-393 LDGITVKDKVCVK
+393 LDGITVKDKISVRS
-406 ALVYGDCAIQIE
+406 LVYGDCAIQIE

-425 TLIYRV
+425 ALIYRV
-431 EPDRNYDEFGQQLD
+431 EPDRNFDKFGQHLD
-445 APVIGEEFKS
+445 APVIGEEYKS
-455 KADTEIEQAAKAMDS
+455 KGDTEIEQAAKAMDQ
-470 VAYPDMN
+470 VAYPNMTED
-477 ENEIKKAKQKQVAPF
+477 EIKKAKQKQVAPF
-492 GGKLNTLSYLDD
+492 GGQLNTLSYLDD
-504 IEHPLYI
+504 INHPAYFEQ
-511 ASSRKGSEIATPEHL
+511 KGNEIETPEHL
-526 KPAPTTLTLT
+526 KPATATLTLT
-536 AALIRITSAIGR
+536 AALMRITSSIGR
-548 RLTTDENKWLSA
+548 RLTIDENKWLSA
-560 SYQDGIPEESLN
+560 RYQDGVPEDSLESL
-572 FIIQSFTQPVEIAAC
+572 IRTFTTPVTAIAD
-587 NGTTGLRI
+587 GTIGFRS